1 MYLHTRTDDS
11 FMLGVVVTLSG
22 IRDFYGRIGFCFG
35 PCRRLIYGRIIFPIW
50 IGAGITTYL
59 FLVCGSRMFDYRPVW
74 LE

>member
-11 FMLGVVVTLSG
+11 FMLGVVVPLFG

-50 IGAGITTYL
+50 IGAWIATYL
-59 FLVCGSRMFDYRPVW
+59 FRFSGSRMMIIA
-74 LE
+74 